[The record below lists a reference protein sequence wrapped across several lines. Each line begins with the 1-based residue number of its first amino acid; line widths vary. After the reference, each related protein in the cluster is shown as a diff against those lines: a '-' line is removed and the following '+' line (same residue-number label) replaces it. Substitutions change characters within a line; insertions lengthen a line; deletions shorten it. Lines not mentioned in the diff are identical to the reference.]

1 MRRILALLLVAVAH
15 VASAKLRAGAKGTS
29 PTGLIQETFSAHAM
43 ASLLKTSPPFELDPA
58 TFPGIINAVP
68 TDIFL
73 LFYSPTCP
81 DCERLMPIW
90 TQIAG
95 ELESNQD
102 VTLMSVADDEGKAQP
117 PFKHTENPA
126 LFYIPKNNK
135 AQPISFPMAKL
146 HVFVS
151 LPETKDTDHDMYD
164 ELMNFANSHGSN
176 SAATNPTPTPLDAA
190 RKANEQPRA
199 NDKVVQAAAS
209 DPSQEPKVEEA
220 LNARLLATLKAHESE
235 PLEAQKQ
242 LFVQPPYNTLPVAKF
257 LAGVSQ
263 QYLGSAPLADMAA
276 RYLDGEPLARKW
288 AVRYAQMELAS
299 YRSSGWW
306 PTPKEQKDHFEEL
319 IEYALPLYARSI
331 YVQTGGPKKIGA
343 R

>member
-1 MRRILALLLVAVAH
+1 M
-15 VASAKLRAGAKGTS
+15 LRAGAKGTN

-58 TFPGIINAVP
+58 TFPGIINAVD

-90 TQIAG
+90 TNVAAN
-95 ELESNQD
+95 LESNQE

-126 LFYIPKNNK
+126 LFWIPKNNK
-135 AQPISFPMAKL
+135 GNPIPFPMAKL

-176 SAATNPTPTPLDAA
+176 SAASNPKP
-190 RKANEQPRA
+190 
-199 NDKVVQAAAS
+199 VAAS
-209 DPSQEPKVEEA
+209 VTTKVDDK
-220 LNARLLATLKAHESE
+220 T
-235 PLEAQKQ
+235 PGT
-242 LFVQPPYNTLPVAKF
+242 PP
-257 LAGVSQ
+257 GV
-263 QYLGSAPLADMAA
+263 
-276 RYLDGEPLARKW
+276 
-288 AVRYAQMELAS
+288 
-299 YRSSGWW
+299 
-306 PTPKEQKDHFEEL
+306 
-319 IEYALPLYARSI
+319 
-331 YVQTGGPKKIGA
+331 GPD
-343 R
+343 